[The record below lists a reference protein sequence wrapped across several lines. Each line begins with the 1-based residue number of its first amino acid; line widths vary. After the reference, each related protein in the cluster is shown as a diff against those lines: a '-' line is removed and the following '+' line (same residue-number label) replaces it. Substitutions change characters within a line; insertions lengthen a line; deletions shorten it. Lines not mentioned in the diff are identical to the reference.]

1 MKTHQNTIPVM
12 KMEFSRLNEQD
23 LPFFLD
29 IRNRVR
35 DKLHDSREFTLNEA
49 IEWLPKSL
57 TQYWII
63 YQDLVNVGYFRL
75 LKVSDS
81 LWQIGADIHP
91 DFQNQGIASKA
102 YPAFINEI
110 VKSINPPPALL
121 ELRVLKDNLIALSLY
136 IKLGFVIQEE
146 TEIDLKMTLDLE

>member
-12 KMEFSRLNEQD
+12 KMEFSRLKEQD

-29 IRNRVR
+29 IRNRVK

-49 IEWLPKSL
+49 IEWLPKSV

-75 LKVSDS
+75 LQVSDS

-121 ELRVLKDNLIALSLY
+121 ELRVLKNNLIALSLY

>member
-1 MKTHQNTIPVM
+1 MNL
-12 KMEFSRLNEQD
+12 EFSRLKEQD

-29 IRNRVR
+29 IRNQVK

-49 IEWLPKSL
+49 IEWLPKSA

-63 YQDLVNVGYFRL
+63 YHDSVNVGYFRL

-102 YPAFINEI
+102 YPVFINEI
-110 VKSINPPPALL
+110 VRSVNPPPDSL
-121 ELRVLKDNLIALSLY
+121 ELRVLKNNLIALSLY
-136 IKLGFVIQEE
+136 IKLGFVIREE
-146 TEIDLKMTLDLE
+146 TEIDLKMTLDLD

>member
-12 KMEFSRLNEQD
+12 KMEFSRLKEQD

-29 IRNRVR
+29 IRNRVK

-49 IEWLPKSL
+49 IEWLPKSA

-63 YQDLVNVGYFRL
+63 YHDLVNVGYFRL

-102 YPAFINEI
+102 YPTFINEI

-121 ELRVLKDNLIALSLY
+121 ELRVLKNNLIALSLY

>member
-1 MKTHQNTIPVM
+1 MKTHQHTIPVM
-12 KMEFSRLNEQD
+12 KMEFSRLKEQD
-23 LPFFLD
+23 LPYFLD
-29 IRNRVR
+29 IRNRVK

-49 IEWLPKSL
+49 IEWLPKSA

-121 ELRVLKDNLIALSLY
+121 ELRVLKNNLIALSLY

>member
-1 MKTHQNTIPVM
+1 M
-12 KMEFSRLNEQD
+12 
-23 LPFFLD
+23 
-29 IRNRVR
+29 
-35 DKLHDSREFTLNEA
+35 
-49 IEWLPKSL
+49 
-57 TQYWII
+57 
-63 YQDLVNVGYFRL
+63 
-75 LKVSDS
+75 SDS

-121 ELRVLKDNLIALSLY
+121 ELRVLKNNLIALSLY